1 MRVRGTWLFGRNVES
16 ERKSFSQSEKKKK
29 KKEEDREKIGSSLE

>member
-29 KKEEDREKIGSSLE
+29 KEEDREKIGSSLE